1 MRVAGCS
8 SAENK
13 VHQSTLSPGIFKRAS
28 LIYPRA
34 REGSKGN
41 SRKVTLKTQTRTN
54 VYRAGAALMLL
65 GVASTPAMARESGR
79 DVLVITST
87 NNAAG
92 NDAVVFRLNTSGTPS
107 LTLLNTLPTGG
118 AGGAGGNAGSVQ
130 FQDGL
135 GAVANY
141 GSNTIS
147 QLVRIGNFIAVGQ
160 TIKLANGCANPVS
173 VALSGSQLF
182 AAGANCVESHVWPSG
197 ILDGATVKITD
208 SSAAQI
214 AAGQT
219 WAAVTMKSGS
229 VLQLPLTAGGALAGS
244 QTPVTLPA
252 NANNTPLGAAFW
264 GDILGF
270 NAAHSP
276 DSFVLIDGNRDVF
289 PVAGPQPAYPT
300 NAPCWLAKGPGN
312 IWYSGNSPGQAISIF
327 FSDGQGGAFYKSI
340 PLPGTPTDITVS
352 EDQQWLA
359 VIYTASDGTG
369 ARAAVYSIDAQ
380 GDLTLAATSGSIGVA
395 SFNGVAFS
403 E

>member
-1 MRVAGCS
+1 V
-8 SAENK
+8 
-13 VHQSTLSPGIFKRAS
+13 
-28 LIYPRA
+28 
-34 REGSKGN
+34 
-41 SRKVTLKTQTRTN
+41 KTQLRTN
-54 VYRAGAALMLL
+54 VYRAGAALILL
-65 GVASTPAMARESGR
+65 AAASMPAMARESGR

-92 NDAVVFRLNTSGTPS
+92 NDAVVFRLNTTGTAS
-107 LTLLNTLPTGG
+107 VTLLNTLPTGG
-118 AGGAGGNAGSVQ
+118 SGGAGGNAGSVQ
-130 FQDGL
+130 FQDGF

-141 GSNTIS
+141 GSNTVS
-147 QLVRIGNFIAVGQ
+147 QLIRIANFIVVGQ

-173 VALSGSQLF
+173 VALSGKQLY
-182 AAGANCVESHVWPSG
+182 AVGATCIESHAWPSG
-197 ILDGATVKITD
+197 IVDGATVKITD
-208 SSAAQI
+208 NSAAQI
-214 AAGQT
+214 AVGQT

-229 VLQLPLTAGGALAGS
+229 VLQLPLNARGALAGS
-244 QTPVTLPA
+244 QMPVTLPS

-264 GDILGF
+264 DDTLGF

-276 DSFVLIDGNRDVF
+276 DSFVLVDGNRNIF
-289 PVAGPQPAYPT
+289 PVAGPQPAYPA

-352 EDQQWLA
+352 EDRNWLA

-369 ARAAVYSIDAQ
+369 ARVAVYSIDAQ
-380 GDLTLAATSGSIGVA
+380 GDLALAATSGSIGVA

>member
-1 MRVAGCS
+1 
-8 SAENK
+8 
-13 VHQSTLSPGIFKRAS
+13 
-28 LIYPRA
+28 
-34 REGSKGN
+34 
-41 SRKVTLKTQTRTN
+41 LKTQLRTN
-54 VYRAGAALMLL
+54 ICRGGAALVLL
-65 GVASTPAMARESGR
+65 TAVSMSATARASNR

-87 NNAAG
+87 NNPAG
-92 NDAVVFRLNTSGTPS
+92 NDAVVFRLNAGGTPS

-130 FQDGL
+130 FRDGF

-147 QLVRIGNFIAVGQ
+147 QLFRIANFVVVGQ

-173 VALSGSQLF
+173 VALSGTQLF
-182 AAGANCVESHVWPSG
+182 AVGANCIESHAWPSG
-197 ILDGATVKITD
+197 IVDGATVKIMDT
-208 SSAAQI
+208 SAAQVV
-214 AAGQT
+214 AGRT

-229 VLQLPLTAGGALAGS
+229 ILQLPLNARGALAGS
-244 QTPVTLPA
+244 QTPIALPA
-252 NANNTPLGAAFW
+252 DANNTPLGAAFW

-276 DSFVLIDGNRDVF
+276 DSFVLVDGNRDVF
-289 PVAGPQPAYPT
+289 PVAGPKPAYPT

-327 FSDGQGGAFYKSI
+327 FSDGQGGAFYKST

-352 EDQQWLA
+352 EDRKWLA
-359 VIYTASDGTG
+359 VIYTASDGSG
-369 ARAAVYSIDAQ
+369 ARIAVYSIDGQ
-380 GDLTLAATSGSIGVA
+380 GDLTLAATSGPVGVA
-395 SFNGVAFS
+395 SFSGVAFS